1 MPNHYAAFLD
11 EAANRVI
18 LNKVGGGYMFI
29 HRLLQE
35 HFAQLLAEPQDD

>member
-1 MPNHYAAFLD
+1 MPRHYPDFLD

-35 HFAQLLAEPQDD
+35 HFAAMPQD